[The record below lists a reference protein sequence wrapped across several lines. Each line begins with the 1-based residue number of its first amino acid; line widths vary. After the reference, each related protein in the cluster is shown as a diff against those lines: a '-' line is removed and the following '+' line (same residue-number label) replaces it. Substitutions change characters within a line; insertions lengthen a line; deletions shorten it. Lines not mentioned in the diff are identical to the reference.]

1 MKRIRLIWL
10 FFFCMFVCIGCMSR
24 GEQNKEEKV
33 NRKEEQDRLTTQENM
48 STETENVETLAG
60 VENESEEF
68 IVLIDGSD
76 ILTQTAAYI
85 CDKMDTIYYNISNE
99 WKEEQYK
106 KLAQADYV
114 VIGTDKNLLEFEFSF
129 RTCIGE
135 EMLQGKKV
143 ALFLICQ
150 EEAQDYEEKILEWY
164 PQAELL
170 PSFTMDEDIDSF
182 EEELGRVNGWLT
194 TILNYD
200 RNIE

>member
-1 MKRIRLIWL
+1 MKRKLVWCL
-10 FFFCMFVCIGCMSR
+10 FFFCLFACVGCIGLR
-24 GEQNKEEKV
+24 EQNEKR
-33 NRKEEQDRLTTQENM
+33 NRKEGQDKKTTQENVL
-48 STETENVETLAG
+48 TETENVETLAG

-114 VIGTDKNLLEFEFSF
+114 IIGTDKNPLEFEFSF
-129 RTCIGE
+129 RNCIGE
-135 EMLQGKKV
+135 EMLRGKKV
-143 ALFLICQ
+143 ALFLLHQ
-150 EEAQDYEEKILEWY
+150 EEMEDYEEKVLEWY
-164 PQAELL
+164 PQTELL

-194 TILNYD
+194 TIMNYD

>member
-1 MKRIRLIWL
+1 MKRKLVWCL
-10 FFFCMFVCIGCMSR
+10 SFFCLFACVGCIGLR
-24 GEQNKEEKV
+24 EQNEKR
-33 NRKEEQDRLTTQENM
+33 NRKEGQDKKTTQENVL
-48 STETENVETLAG
+48 TETENVETLAG
-60 VENESEEF
+60 VENESVEF

-76 ILTQTAAYI
+76 VLTQTAAYI

-129 RTCIGE
+129 RNCIGE
-135 EMLQGKKV
+135 EMLKGKKV

-150 EEAQDYEEKILEWY
+150 EEAQDYEKKVLEWY